1 MIGPAHAMR
10 REREMA
16 VGLFDNLGGLVQGA
30 LGQQGEG
37 EQAQG
42 AMGIVSSLLQQGG
55 GEGQS
60 SNIVGA
66 LLGGATQGGGQGG
79 MAGML
84 ETLAANGLADHV
96 GSWLGGGQ
104 NLPVSPQQIHDALG
118 SEQVQQMA
126 NASGLPVGDFLQ
138 HLADHLPQAASE
150 ASGTADGGGNS
161 GGDDYS

>member
-1 MIGPAHAMR
+1 MR

-16 VGLFDNLGGLVQGA
+16 VGLFDNLGGLVQGV
-30 LGQQGEG
+30 LGQQGQG

-66 LLGGATQGGGQGG
+66 LLGGASGQDASGQGGAGGG
-79 MAGML
+79 MAGVL
-84 ETLAANGLADHV
+84 ESLAANGLADHV

-150 ASGTADGGGNS
+150 ASGTADA
-161 GGDDYS
+161 GDDNS

>member
-1 MIGPAHAMR
+1 MR
-10 REREMA
+10 RERETA
-16 VGLFDNLGGLVQGA
+16 VGLFDNLGGLVQGV

-66 LLGGATQGGGQGG
+66 LLGGGQGGQAGQGGGEGGAGGG

-104 NLPVSPQQIHDALG
+104 NMPVSPQQIHDALG

-150 ASGTADGGGNS
+150 ASGTA
-161 GGDDYS
+161 GGDDNS

>member
-1 MIGPAHAMR
+1 
-10 REREMA
+10 MA

-30 LGQQGEG
+30 LGQQGQG
-37 EQAQG
+37 EQAEG
-42 AMGIVSSLLQQGG
+42 AMGIVGSLLQQGG
-55 GEGQS
+55 GQGQS

-66 LLGGATQGGGQGG
+66 LLGGAGGQGGAQGG

-96 GSWLGGGQ
+96 GSWLGGAN

-126 NASGLPVGDFLQ
+126 SASGLPVGDFLQ

-150 ASGTADGGGNS
+150 ASGTADDGDNS
-161 GGDDYS
+161 

>member
-1 MIGPAHAMR
+1 M
-10 REREMA
+10 
-16 VGLFDNLGGLVQGA
+16 GLFDNLGGLVQGA
-30 LGQQGEG
+30 LGQQGQGQG
-37 EQAQG
+37 EQAEG
-42 AMGIVSSLLQQGG
+42 AMGILGSLLQQGG
-55 GEGQS
+55 GQGQS

-66 LLGGATQGGGQGG
+66 LLGGAGGQGGAQGG

-96 GSWLGGGQ
+96 GSWLGGAN

-126 NASGLPVGDFLQ
+126 SASGLPVGDFLQ

-150 ASGTADGGGNS
+150 ASGTADGGDNS
-161 GGDDYS
+161 